1 MLRKTTI
8 IHQQI
13 RFSFLLRAA
22 RQQLTPFP
30 FHKSRLPHCLHF
42 ENGPNMKICGDPF
55 ADPIWIPT
63 LDSCSIDCDKNTEYC
78 VENEEL
84 KQQCKKM
91 PEECQQLLQE
101 KRMVLLKRSRFVL
114 KRGRSSAAYTS

>member
-1 MLRKTTI
+1 MVFTFISTFVLSYS
-8 IHQQI
+8 QYDDNAE
-13 RFSFLLRAA
+13 FLFANA
-22 RQQLTPFP
+22 
-30 FHKSRLPHCLHF
+30 
-42 ENGPNMKICGDPF
+42 KICGDPF